1 MNFKISCLLF
11 IRDHNNRILMLKRKK
26 SPNIGKWSPPG
37 GKLNMEDGESP
48 FECAIREARE
58 ETGMLLSETD
68 LHLFGY
74 VSEKCYE
81 NSGHWL
87 IFLFDCK
94 KEIQKLPAS
103 FGEGFFEFFDEKNIK
118 DLDIPESD
126 HDLVWPYYFKRSD
139 SFWGLRAEWIDG
151 KAKIKIEAKA

>member
-1 MNFKISCLLF
+1 
-11 IRDHNNRILMLKRKK
+11 MLKRKR

-87 IFLFDCK
+87 MFLFDCK

-103 FGEGFFEFFDEKNIK
+103 FDEGFFEFFDEKSIK

-126 HDLVWPYYFKRSD
+126 HDLVWPYYFKRGER
-139 SFWGLRAEWIDG
+139 FWGLRAEWIDG
-151 KAKIKIEAKA
+151 KVKIKIEAKA